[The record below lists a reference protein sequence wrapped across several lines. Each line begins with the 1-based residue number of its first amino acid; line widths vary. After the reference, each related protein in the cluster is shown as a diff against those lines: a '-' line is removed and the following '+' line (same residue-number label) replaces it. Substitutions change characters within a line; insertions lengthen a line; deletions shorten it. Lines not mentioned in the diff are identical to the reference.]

1 MGKGFHCSN
10 QILGLDLGQIIEQA
24 CKRAVSGTKLQPAL
38 HTYFCFICFKNK
50 EGWTERSSLSQHVN
64 VRLESIVN
72 DSSSTLLANA
82 YINPST
88 RLAVIL
94 GTGVNAAVH
103 LPIRALHQSKFG
115 SRPMP
120 RTSEATH
127 VLVNTEIS
135 MVGKSILPSTR
146 WDKALNTSHPLPDY
160 QPLEYLIAG
169 RYMGEIVRLILVEAT
184 AAAGLFGGLLPPS
197 LVNRYSLETNT
208 LAAIERDTSTSLA
221 PSLAL
226 FLELHPSSSSSRPPS
241 YKDMSF
247 IRQVIRSV
255 SRRSS
260 AYFTTSLHAL
270 CCLLHNIDEPSSS
283 SDSDASNISSSSS
296 ASGRHQH
303 VSIGCDGSVINKYPG
318 YMARSQEILD
328 NLIAI
333 DDTSQGNDKR
343 RYTLEKTQDR
353 AVLGAGV
360 AGAMAAIAL
369 P

>member
-1 MGKGFHCSN
+1 MGKGFHCSK
-10 QILGLDLGQIIEQA
+10 QILGHDLGQIIEQA
-24 CKRAVSGTKLQPAL
+24 CKRAVSERTKNPNPIFLNHL
-38 HTYFCFICFKNK
+38 YSSKNK
-50 EGWTERSSLSQHVN
+50 EGSTEGSLLSQHFN
-64 VRLESIVN
+64 VRIESIIN
-72 DSSSTLLANA
+72 DSASTLLANA
-82 YINPST
+82 YINSST

-120 RTSEATH
+120 RKSEATH

-146 WDKALNTSHPLPDY
+146 WDEALNTSHQLPNY

-169 RYMGEIVRLILVEAT
+169 GYMGEIVRLILVEAT

-197 LVNRYSLETNT
+197 LANRYSLDTRT
-208 LAAIERDTSTSLA
+208 LAAIERDSSPSLA
-221 PSLAL
+221 ISLAL
-226 FLELHPSSSSSRPPS
+226 FAELYPSSSSRPAT
-241 YKDMSF
+241 YTDMSF
-247 IRQVIRSV
+247 IRRVIRSV

-260 AYFTTSLHAL
+260 AYFAASLHAL
-270 CCLLHNIDEPSSS
+270 CCLLHNADEPSSS
-283 SDSDASNISSSSS
+283 SDPDTTTTSSS
-296 ASGRHQH
+296 GHDQH

-328 NLIAI
+328 NVIAM
-333 DDTSQGNDKR
+333 DETPRGNNKMTR
-343 RYTLEKTQDR
+343 VILEKTQDR

-360 AGAMAAIAL
+360 AGAMASVHL
-369 P
+369 PF

>member
-1 MGKGFHCSN
+1 M
-10 QILGLDLGQIIEQA
+10 
-24 CKRAVSGTKLQPAL
+24 
-38 HTYFCFICFKNK
+38 
-50 EGWTERSSLSQHVN
+50 
-64 VRLESIVN
+64 RLESIVN

-82 YINPST
+82 YINPSS

-103 LPIRALHQSKFG
+103 LPIQALHQSKFG

-135 MVGKSILPSTR
+135 MLGKSILPSTR
-146 WDKALNTSHPLPDY
+146 WDKALNASHPLPDY

-197 LVNRYSLETNT
+197 LANRYSLDTRT
-208 LAAIERDTSTSLA
+208 LAAIERDTSPSLV

-226 FLELHPSSSSSRPPS
+226 FLELHPSSASRPPT
-241 YKDMSF
+241 YTDISF

-270 CCLLHNIDEPSSS
+270 CCLLHNIDQPSSS
-283 SDSDASNISSSSS
+283 SDSDAPTISSSSS
-296 ASGRHQH
+296 FPGHHQH
-303 VSIGCDGSVINKYPG
+303 VIIGCDGSVINKYPG

-333 DDTSQGNDKR
+333 DDTSRGNNKTR
-343 RYTLEKTQDR
+343 VTLENTQDR

-360 AGAMAAIAL
+360 AGAMAAINL
-369 P
+369 PS

>member
-1 MGKGFHCSN
+1 M
-10 QILGLDLGQIIEQA
+10 
-24 CKRAVSGTKLQPAL
+24 
-38 HTYFCFICFKNK
+38 
-50 EGWTERSSLSQHVN
+50 
-64 VRLESIVN
+64 RLESIVN

-135 MVGKSILPSTR
+135 MFGKSILPSTR

-197 LVNRYSLETNT
+197 LVNRYSLGTST

-226 FLELHPSSSSSRPPS
+226 FIELHPSSSSRPPT
-241 YKDMSF
+241 YKDMAF

-283 SDSDASNISSSSS
+283 SDSDAPSISSSSS
-296 ASGRHQH
+296 SGRHQN

-333 DDTSQGNDKR
+333 DDTSQGNDKT

-360 AGAMAAIAL
+360 ACAMAAINL

>member
-1 MGKGFHCSN
+1 MF
-10 QILGLDLGQIIEQA
+10 
-24 CKRAVSGTKLQPAL
+24 
-38 HTYFCFICFKNK
+38 
-50 EGWTERSSLSQHVN
+50 
-64 VRLESIVN
+64 
-72 DSSSTLLANA
+72 
-82 YINPST
+82 
-88 RLAVIL
+88 
-94 GTGVNAAVH
+94 
-103 LPIRALHQSKFG
+103 
-115 SRPMP
+115 
-120 RTSEATH
+120 
-127 VLVNTEIS
+127 
-135 MVGKSILPSTR
+135 GKSILPSTR

-197 LVNRYSLETNT
+197 LVNRYSLDTST

-226 FLELHPSSSSSRPPS
+226 FIELHPLSSSSRPPT
-241 YKDMSF
+241 YKDMAF

-270 CCLLHNIDEPSSS
+270 CCLLHNIDEPPSS
-283 SDSDASNISSSSS
+283 SDSDASTISSSSS
-296 ASGRHQH
+296 SGRHQN

-333 DDTSQGNDKR
+333 DDTSQGNDKT

-360 AGAMAAIAL
+360 AGAMAAMNL

>member
-1 MGKGFHCSN
+1 MGKGFHCSQ
-10 QILGLDLGQIIEQA
+10 QILGHDLGQIIEQA
-24 CKRAVSGTKLQPAL
+24 CKRAVSERNPNPIFLTRFYSSTIKG
-38 HTYFCFICFKNK
+38 
-50 EGWTERSSLSQHVN
+50 GRTERSLLSQHVN

-88 RLAVIL
+88 RIAVIL

-103 LPIRALHQSKFG
+103 LPIRALHHSKFG
-115 SRPMP
+115 SRSMP
-120 RTSEATH
+120 RKSEATH

-135 MVGKSILPSTR
+135 MIGKSILPGSR
-146 WDKALNTSHPLPDY
+146 WDEALNTSHLLPNY

-169 RYMGEIVRLILVEAT
+169 GYMGEIVRLILVEAT

-197 LVNRYSLETNT
+197 LARRYSLDTST
-208 LAAIERDTSTSLA
+208 LAAIERDTSPSLA

-226 FLELHPSSSSSRPPS
+226 FMELYPSSSSHQPT
-241 YKDMSF
+241 YTDMSF
-247 IRQVIRSV
+247 ICQVIRSV

-260 AYFTTSLHAL
+260 AYFATSLHAL
-270 CCLLHNIDEPSSS
+270 CCLLHNTDATSSAASSS
-283 SDSDASNISSSSS
+283 EH
-296 ASGRHQH
+296 HQH

-333 DDTSQGNDKR
+333 DDTHGGHKNMMR
-343 RYTLEKTQDR
+343 VILEKTQDR
-353 AVLGAGV
+353 ALLGAGV
-360 AGAMAAIAL
+360 AGAMASVHL
-369 P
+369 PS

>member
-1 MGKGFHCSN
+1 M
-10 QILGLDLGQIIEQA
+10 
-24 CKRAVSGTKLQPAL
+24 
-38 HTYFCFICFKNK
+38 
-50 EGWTERSSLSQHVN
+50 
-64 VRLESIVN
+64 RLESIVN

-103 LPIRALHQSKFG
+103 IPIRALHQSKFG
-115 SRPMP
+115 SRLMP

-135 MVGKSILPSTR
+135 MLGKSILPSTR
-146 WDKALNTSHPLPDY
+146 WDKALNTSHHLPDY

-169 RYMGEIVRLILVEAT
+169 GYMGEIVRLILVEAT

-197 LVNRYSLETNT
+197 LANRYSLETGT
-208 LAAIERDTSTSLA
+208 LATIERDTSPSLA
-221 PSLAL
+221 PSLAI
-226 FLELHPSSSSSRPPS
+226 FLELHPPSSSRPPT
-241 YKDMSF
+241 YTDMSF
-247 IRQVIRSV
+247 IRKVIRSV

-270 CCLLHNIDEPSSS
+270 YCLLQNIDEPSSS
-283 SDSDASNISSSSS
+283 SDSDATTSSS
-296 ASGRHQH
+296 GHQQH

-333 DDTSQGNDKR
+333 DDTLQGNNKTR
-343 RYTLEKTQDR
+343 VILEKTHDR

-360 AGAMAAIAL
+360 AGAMAAIHLQA
-369 P
+369 

>member
-1 MGKGFHCSN
+1 M
-10 QILGLDLGQIIEQA
+10 
-24 CKRAVSGTKLQPAL
+24 
-38 HTYFCFICFKNK
+38 
-50 EGWTERSSLSQHVN
+50 
-64 VRLESIVN
+64 RLESIVN

-120 RTSEATH
+120 QTSEATH

-135 MVGKSILPSTR
+135 MLGKSILPSTR
-146 WDKALNTSHPLPDY
+146 WDKALNTSHSLPDY

-169 RYMGEIVRLILVEAT
+169 GYMGEIVRLILVEAT
-184 AAAGLFGGLLPPS
+184 TAAGLFGGVLPPS
-197 LVNRYSLETNT
+197 LADQYSLDTRT
-208 LAAIERDTSTSLA
+208 LAAIERDTSPSLA

-226 FLELHPSSSSSRPPS
+226 FLELHPSSSSCPLT
-241 YKDMSF
+241 YTDMSF

-270 CCLLHNIDEPSSS
+270 CCLLHNIDELSPLSNSDAPTIPSYSSS
-283 SDSDASNISSSSS
+283 Y
-296 ASGRHQH
+296 SGHHEH

-328 NLIAI
+328 NLTAI
-333 DDTSQGNDKR
+333 DDTHQGDNKTR
-343 RYTLEKTQDR
+343 LILEKTQDR

-360 AGAMAAIAL
+360 AGAMAAIHL
-369 P
+369 PS